1 LVGIFYYASV
11 VELVDTLDLKSND
24 HWVVR
29 VQVPPEVQL
38 SFIDILYKLKIKE
51 TIMETFIYIL
61 IGIVS
66 AVFTFSVGYS
76 VIGVVRG
83 NRRQQQLED
92 RIFQLELDLGNLHRE
107 LQERIDFT
115 ELRIDRDIEEQEI
128 RFNSQLDS
136 RLDKLETKIKKQ
148 IPPTN
153 DELLERIKQIE
164 EQSYRMRM
172 NM

>member
-1 LVGIFYYASV
+1 
-11 VELVDTLDLKSND
+11 
-24 HWVVR
+24 
-29 VQVPPEVQL
+29 
-38 SFIDILYKLKIKE
+38 
-51 TIMETFIYIL
+51 METFIYIL

-76 VIGVVRG
+76 VIGVVKG
-83 NRRQQQLED
+83 NRRQQELED
-92 RIFQLELDLGNLHRE
+92 RIFQLELDLGNVHRE
-107 LQERIDFT
+107 LDVRIDLT
-115 ELRIDRDIEEQEI
+115 ETRIDGEFSELQSNINENERDII
-128 RFNSQLDS
+128 SLLDS

>member
-1 LVGIFYYASV
+1 
-11 VELVDTLDLKSND
+11 
-24 HWVVR
+24 
-29 VQVPPEVQL
+29 
-38 SFIDILYKLKIKE
+38 
-51 TIMETFIYIL
+51 METFIYIL

-66 AVFTFSVGYS
+66 AVFTYSVGYS

-107 LQERIDFT
+107 LQERIEFS
-115 ELRIDRDIEEQEI
+115 EMRIDKNIEDIE
-128 RFNSQLDS
+128 RHFNSQLDS
-136 RLDKLETKIKKQ
+136 RLDKLETKIEKS

-153 DELLERIKQIE
+153 DELMERIKTIE
-164 EQSYRMRM
+164 EESYRLRM

>member
-1 LVGIFYYASV
+1 
-11 VELVDTLDLKSND
+11 
-24 HWVVR
+24 
-29 VQVPPEVQL
+29 
-38 SFIDILYKLKIKE
+38 
-51 TIMETFIYIL
+51 METFIYIL

-76 VIGVVRG
+76 VIGIVKG
-83 NRRQQQLED
+83 NRKQQKLED

-148 IPPTN
+148 IPPSN
-153 DELLERIKQIE
+153 KELLERILKIE
-164 EQSYRMRM
+164 EESYRLRM
-172 NM
+172 NL

>member
-1 LVGIFYYASV
+1 
-11 VELVDTLDLKSND
+11 
-24 HWVVR
+24 
-29 VQVPPEVQL
+29 
-38 SFIDILYKLKIKE
+38 
-51 TIMETFIYIL
+51 METFIYIL

-76 VIGVVRG
+76 VIGVVKG
-83 NRRQQQLED
+83 NRRQQELED
-92 RIFQLELDLGNLHRE
+92 RIFQMELSLGTLDRDITEH
-107 LQERIDFT
+107 IDT
-115 ELRIDRDIEEQEI
+115 EVLRIDTDIREIDRD
-128 RFNSQLDS
+128 FNSQLDS
-136 RLDKLETKIKKQ
+136 RLDKLETKIKKL